1 MTEVDADMMKA
12 VIAAINLAGDAW
24 VEFKDEQAA
33 KDLINGLGS
42 LGYKIV
48 KDGGA

>member
-1 MTEVDADMMKA
+1 MNEIDEDMMKA

-24 VEFKDEQAA
+24 VCCEDEIAA
-33 KDLINGLGS
+33 TDLIKELAV

-48 KDGGA
+48 KDGA